1 MSKRGRPQKLTD
13 AEQYEL
19 RRFREAGASIARLA
33 AMWHIST
40 TTVHQILAAQRVKFG
55 PEQLPKEKRQY
66 ARLHLFT
73 SGNSEPT
80 STRS

>member
-1 MSKRGRPQKLTD
+1 MQSSTSCVG
-13 AEQYEL
+13 
-19 RRFREAGASIARLA
+19 FREAGASIARLA

-55 PEQLPKEKRQY
+55 PEQLPKEKGNMPASIY
-66 ARLHLFT
+66 ST